1 MVGEGKAYK
10 AGMLILNTNAY
21 KTVYAQESA
30 LNYAEENFDGYEIF
44 AQYLQEHCG
53 LYKTGKTNEEELG
66 MHTVRTRDAKR
77 KKTEKEKF
85 ADVNA
90 SGMLARVYYF
100 RQVVIRKDTGQI
112 LSYASGN
119 TNNLKTG
126 IDRLKSRLRSS
137 FINPM
142 IPFEAFWFTQ
152 EGGAIHCTAGWE
164 SETCQRLMGY
174 AIRNN

>member
-1 MVGEGKAYK
+1 M
-10 AGMLILNTNAY
+10 
-21 KTVYAQESA
+21 
-30 LNYAEENFDGYEIF
+30 
-44 AQYLQEHCG
+44 
-53 LYKTGKTNEEELG
+53 
-66 MHTVRTRDAKR
+66 
-77 KKTEKEKF
+77 
-85 ADVNA
+85 
-90 SGMLARVYYF
+90 
-100 RQVVIRKDTGQI
+100 VIRKDTGQI

-119 TNNLKTG
+119 SNNLKTG

-174 AIRNN
+174 AIRNHQWKRYPTLNSKVVLMDKNKPAQASNYVAVVKDMDKQSTKKFNITTNNLGKA